1 MNNDSRPLEM
11 GVDAIEV
18 LEKRK
23 EEAIGEKP
31 LRRALGE

>member
-1 MNNDSRPLEM
+1 MNNDSRPQEM

-18 LEKRK
+18 LEK
-23 EEAIGEKP
+23 EEGIGEKP